1 MYKQRI
7 CHRYSQ
13 AFKQKVV
20 SEIESDKFTI
30 SEARAVYD
38 ILGKTHLLNKVIH
51 IQMKDEKADTKLKKR
66 TDTISLNAASETIDF
81 TKENIQ

>member
-13 AFKQKVV
+13 AF
-20 SEIESDKFTI
+20 TI

-38 ILGKTHLLNKVIH
+38 ILGGATIQTWLQKLGKTHLLNKVIRY
-51 IQMKDEKADTKLKKR
+51 K
-66 TDTISLNAASETIDF
+66 
-81 TKENIQ
+81 